1 MLTSLKY
8 GFYTFNRIIKI
19 SLSKDASWIYM
30 DFYDKDR
37 GDVNI
42 IWLLFKIFF
51 IKKYIKIIFF
61 LFLKKLF
68 LISIHQ
74 NDLKIHKKYI
84 NFK

>member
-8 GFYTFNRIIKI
+8 GLYTFNRIIKI
-19 SLSKDASWIYM
+19 SLSKDVSWIYM

-74 NDLKIHKKYI
+74 NDLKTHKKYI

>member
-30 DFYDKDR
+30 DFYDR

-42 IWLLFKIFF
+42 IWLRFKIFF

-61 LFLKKLF
+61 FIFKKIIF
-68 LISIHQ
+68 
-74 NDLKIHKKYI
+74 DI
-84 NFK
+84 NTSK

>member
-68 LISIHQ
+68 LILIHQ
-74 NDLKIHKKYI
+74 NDLKTHKKYI

>member
-8 GFYTFNRIIKI
+8 GLYTFNRIIKI
-19 SLSKDASWIYM
+19 SLSKDVSWIYM

-61 LFLKKLF
+61 LFFKKLF

-74 NDLKIHKKYI
+74 NDLKTHKKYI

>member
-37 GDVNI
+37 GDVTI

-74 NDLKIHKKYI
+74 NDLKTHKKYI